1 MKKIKTRPA
10 LIDQSNLLDHQ
21 LHQAFIQD
29 DTPALKEVNK
39 KMKQHIVDFED
50 YLRSKSK
57 K

>member
-1 MKKIKTRPA
+1 MKKIKTRQE
-10 LIDQSNLLDHQ
+10 LFDESNLLKHQ